1 MRTVEGKVL
10 MVAFV
15 PGTADRYVSL
25 RHDAE
30 KGTVYLTSD
39 TRVTCGG
46 VGCDLRNLVRWLADE
61 TGPVRV
67 TLHRDPPQ
75 YDALVEA
82 HFTTGGGT

>member
-1 MRTVEGKVL
+1 

-15 PGTADRYVSL
+15 PGTAGRYVSL

-46 VGCDLRNLVRWLADE
+46 QGCDLRGLVRWLADAAGP
-61 TGPVRV
+61 GPVKV
-67 TLHRDPPQ
+67 ALDRDPNQ
-75 YDALVEA
+75 YDALTAA